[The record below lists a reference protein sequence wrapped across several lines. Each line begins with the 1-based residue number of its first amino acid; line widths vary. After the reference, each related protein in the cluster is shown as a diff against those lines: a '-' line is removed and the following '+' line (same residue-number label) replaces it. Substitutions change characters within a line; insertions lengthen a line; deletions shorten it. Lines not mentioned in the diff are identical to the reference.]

1 MKEPDEEPMTR
12 GEYIRMMGKL
22 LVLAFQGDLTHVP
35 RSCSHLKDG
44 EPRSDFMN

>member
-22 LVLAFQGDLTHVP
+22 LVLAF
-35 RSCSHLKDG
+35 
-44 EPRSDFMN
+44 